1 MLQVKWL
8 KVKVLVAH
16 PWTLCT
22 VACQALLSM
31 EFSGQEYWSGLPF
44 PSPGESSQPRD
55 QTQVSALQADSLL
68 YKPPGM
74 QVSLI
79 ESVEGLNRKNYLTSL
94 PEKEFCQQM
103 AFQLKLQFFP
113 GFPPQSHGFMSHFN
127 LFLLRSI
134 FSFPPLPSP
143 PPFSPV
149 SVENPNIQ
157 TYTKK
162 SCIKSCSSIRKKNN

>member
-16 PWTLCT
+16 LWTLCT

-79 ESVEGLNRKNYLTSL
+79 ESVEGLNRKKLPDLPARERVLSADGLPTQTAVLPWVSSTISWFHEPLQSFSPQVYFLISSPSL
-94 PEKEFCQQM
+94 PTT
-103 AFQLKLQFFP
+103 
-113 GFPPQSHGFMSHFN
+113 
-127 LFLLRSI
+127 FLSC
-134 FSFPPLPSP
+134 FSGKP
-143 PPFSPV
+143 
-149 SVENPNIQ
+149 
-157 TYTKK
+157 
-162 SCIKSCSSIRKKNN
+162 